1 MKKLYHISF
10 LILAAAL
17 IITGCSDKTVLPDQ
31 PVTSVQKVTQTDFT
45 ATEIPVGLI
54 DPGTMKIVGQNLIA
68 KGMVMQS
75 SFTSENQ
82 YIQGSVILTLNG
94 KLNLYTGEGP
104 MHGTLTLTPTAF
116 PDDIWV
122 GNWTGYRTM
131 TGEGEWTLN
140 VQMTGHG
147 EGEELDQLMF
157 FADEAIYSEEIY
169 GGGNYTGDITGYLQS
184 N

>member
-1 MKKLYHISF
+1 MKKIYRISF

-17 IITGCSDKTVLPDQ
+17 VITGCSDKSALPDQ
-31 PVTSVQKVTQTDFT
+31 PVTSLAKVIQTDFT

-75 SFTSENQ
+75 TFESDNQ
-82 YIQGSVILTLNG
+82 YIAGTVTLTLNG

-104 MHGTLTLTPTAF
+104 MHGTLALTPDAF
-116 PDDIWV
+116 PENTWE
-122 GNWTGYRTM
+122 GNWTGYRSM
-131 TGEGEWTLN
+131 TGEGEWTLDAHLA
-140 VQMTGHG
+140 GHG
-147 EGEELDQLMF
+147 GGDELGGMMF
-157 FADEAIYSEEIY
+157 FADELVYSTDIY
-169 GGGNYTGDITGYLQS
+169 GNGDFTGDVTGYIQS